1 MAFREGCQKAQPVLL
16 EPIMRTEVVAPEEFL
31 GEVIGDLSARKG
43 RIEQIQ
49 PKGKVSVVEAFVP
62 LKEMFG
68 YSTDL
73 RSLTQGRGTF
83 TMQFHHFDWVP
94 EKNK

>member
-1 MAFREGCQKAQPVLL
+1 MAFREACQKASPVLL
-16 EPIMRTEVVAPEEFL
+16 EPIMKTEVVVPEEFL
-31 GEVIGDLSARKG
+31 GEVIGDLGARKA
-43 RIEQIQ
+43 RIEQILS
-49 PKGKVSVVEAFVP
+49 KGKVSMVEAFVS

-83 TMQFHHFDWVP
+83 TMQFERFDWMP
-94 EKNK
+94 DKKK

>member
-1 MAFREGCQKAQPVLL
+1 MK
-16 EPIMRTEVVAPEEFL
+16 TEVVVPEEFL
-31 GEVIGDLSARKG
+31 GEVIGDLGARKG

-49 PKGKVSVVEAFVP
+49 SKGKVSVVEAFVP

-83 TMQFHHFDWVP
+83 TMQFHRFDSLP
-94 EKNK
+94 EKSK